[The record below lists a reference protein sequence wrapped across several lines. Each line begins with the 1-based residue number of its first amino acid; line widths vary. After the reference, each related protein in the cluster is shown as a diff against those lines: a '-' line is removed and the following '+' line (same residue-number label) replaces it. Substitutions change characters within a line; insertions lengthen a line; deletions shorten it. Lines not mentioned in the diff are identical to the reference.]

1 MSTKKLHPVHPG
13 EVLRE
18 EFIKPMGIS
27 QRKFAQKIGV
37 PHTRLNQIVREN
49 RSITADTALR
59 LSAALGTTSEFWINL
74 QARYDL
80 DEVRD
85 RSGQKIE
92 REVHSMIA
100 G

>member
-1 MSTKKLHPVHPG
+1 MSTKRLHPVHPG

-27 QRKFAQKIGV
+27 QREFAQKIGV

-59 LSAALGTTSEFWINL
+59 LSAALGTTAEFWINL

-80 DEVRD
+80 DQTRD
-85 RSGQKIE
+85 KSGQKIE
-92 REVHSMIA
+92 REVHPMMA

>member
-1 MSTKKLHPVHPG
+1 MSTKKLHPIHPG

-18 EFIKPMGIS
+18 EFINPMGIS
-27 QRKFAQKIGV
+27 QREFAQKIGV

-59 LSAALGTTSEFWINL
+59 LSMALGTTAEFWINL

-80 DEVRD
+80 DETREK
-85 RSGQKIE
+85 SGKKIE
-92 REVHSMIA
+92 REVHSVLA

>member
-1 MSTKKLHPVHPG
+1 MSIKKLHPVHPG

-27 QRKFAQKIGV
+27 QREFAQKIGV

-49 RSITADTALR
+49 RSITADTGLR
-59 LSAALGTTSEFWINL
+59 LSADLGTTAEFWINL

-80 DEVRD
+80 DVARD
-85 RSGQKIE
+85 TSGQKIE
-92 REVHSMIA
+92 HEVHSMIA